1 MGRLNTAP
9 TNILDMAKL
18 INNVTKIEI
27 EVRASYNHPAC
38 SYGRAVWVDKNNEAY
53 TQVGMI
59 TPLYTVIPD
68 EQDER
73 ERIGRDISELRKD
86 AGLSQSD
93 LAKKIGRARSYISAI
108 ENGKQHISIN
118 VLTNIAAALGARVE
132 VNKNKIYD
140 K

>member
-1 MGRLNTAP
+1 MGRPTTAP

-18 INNVTKIEI
+18 INNVTKKEV
-27 EVRASYNHPAC
+27 EVRASYDHPAC

-53 TQVGMI
+53 TQVGMP
-59 TPLYTVIPD
+59 TPLYTIIPD

-73 ERIGRDISELRKD
+73 ERIGHIISELRKA
-86 AGLSQSD
+86 AGMSQLD

-118 VLTNIAAALGARVE
+118 VLCNIAAELGAKVE
-132 VNKNKIYD
+132 ISKE
-140 K
+140 

>member
-1 MGRLNTAP
+1 MANNRP
-9 TNILDMAKL
+9 YKYFDMAKL

-53 TQVGMI
+53 TQVGMP
-59 TPLYTVIPD
+59 TPLYTIIPD

-73 ERIGRDISELRKD
+73 ERIGHIISEMRKA
-86 AGLSQSD
+86 AGMSQLD
-93 LAKKIGRARSYISAI
+93 LAKKIDCARSYISAI

-118 VLTNIAAALGARVE
+118 VLTNIASALGAKVE
-132 VNKNKIYD
+132 VVKSNSH
-140 K
+140 

>member
-73 ERIGRDISELRKD
+73 ERIGHIISELRKD
-86 AGLSQSD
+86 AGLSQTD
-93 LAKKIGRARSYISAI
+93 LAKKIDCARSYISAI

-118 VLTNIAAALGARVE
+118 VLTNIASALGAKVE
-132 VNKNKIYD
+132 VVKSNSH
-140 K
+140 

>member
-1 MGRLNTAP
+1 M
-9 TNILDMAKL
+9 
-18 INNVTKIEI
+18 TKKEV

-59 TPLYTVIPD
+59 TPFYTIIPD

-73 ERIGRDISELRKD
+73 ERIGRDISELRKA
-86 AGLSQSD
+86 AGLSQLD

-118 VLTNIAAALGARVE
+118 VLCNIAAELGAKVE
-132 VNKNKIYD
+132 INKIYN

>member
-1 MGRLNTAP
+1 MGRPTTAP

-18 INNVTKIEI
+18 INNVTKQEV
-27 EVRASYNHPAC
+27 EVRASYDHPAC

-73 ERIGRDISELRKD
+73 ERIGHAISELRKD
-86 AGLSQSD
+86 AGLSQTD
-93 LAKKIGRARSYISAI
+93 LSKKIGCARSYISAI

-118 VLTNIAAALGARVE
+118 VLANIAGALGARVE
-132 VNKNKIYD
+132 VVK
-140 K
+140 

>member
-1 MGRLNTAP
+1 MGRPTTAP
-9 TNILDMAKL
+9 TNILAMARL
-18 INNVTKIEI
+18 INNVTKIEV
-27 EVRASYNHPAC
+27 EVRASYDHPAC

-59 TPLYTVIPD
+59 TPLYTIIPD

-73 ERIGRDISELRKD
+73 ERIGRDISELRKA
-86 AGLSQSD
+86 AGMSQLD

-118 VLTNIAAALGARVE
+118 VLTNIASALGARVE
-132 VNKNKIYD
+132 ISKE
-140 K
+140 

>member
-9 TNILDMAKL
+9 TNILAMARL

-38 SYGRAVWVDKNNEAY
+38 SYGCAVWVDKNNEAY

-73 ERIGRDISELRKD
+73 ERIGHIISELRKD
-86 AGLSQSD
+86 AGLSQLD
-93 LAKKIGRARSYISAI
+93 LAKKIDRARSYISAI

-118 VLTNIAAALGARVE
+118 VLTNIASALGAKVE
-132 VNKNKIYD
+132 ITK
-140 K
+140 

>member
-1 MGRLNTAP
+1 
-9 TNILDMAKL
+9 MAKL
-18 INNVTKIEI
+18 INNVTKIEV

-53 TQVGMI
+53 TQVGVI
-59 TPLYTVIPD
+59 TPFYTIIPD

-73 ERIGRDISELRKD
+73 ERIGRDISELRKA

-93 LAKKIGRARSYISAI
+93 LAKKIGCARSYISAI

-118 VLTNIAAALGARVE
+118 VLTNIAATLGARVE
-132 VNKNKIYD
+132 VVKFR
-140 K
+140 

>member
-1 MGRLNTAP
+1 
-9 TNILDMAKL
+9 MAKL
-18 INNVTKIEI
+18 INNVTQKEI
-27 EVRASYNHPAC
+27 KVRASYNHPAC

-53 TQVGMI
+53 TQVGVI
-59 TPLYTVIPD
+59 TPLYTIIPD

-73 ERIGRDISELRKD
+73 ERIGRDISELRKA
-86 AGLSQSD
+86 AGLSQLD

-118 VLTNIAAALGARVE
+118 VLCNIAAELGAKVE
-132 VNKNKIYD
+132 INKNKIYD

>member
-1 MGRLNTAP
+1 MGRPTTAP
-9 TNILDMAKL
+9 TNILAMARL

-27 EVRASYNHPAC
+27 EVRASYDHPAC

-53 TQVGMI
+53 TQVGMP
-59 TPLYTVIPD
+59 TPLYTIIPD

-73 ERIGRDISELRKD
+73 ERIGREISEMRKA
-86 AGLSQSD
+86 AGMSQLD

-118 VLTNIAAALGARVE
+118 VLCNIATELGAKVE
-132 VNKNKIYD
+132 ISKE
-140 K
+140 